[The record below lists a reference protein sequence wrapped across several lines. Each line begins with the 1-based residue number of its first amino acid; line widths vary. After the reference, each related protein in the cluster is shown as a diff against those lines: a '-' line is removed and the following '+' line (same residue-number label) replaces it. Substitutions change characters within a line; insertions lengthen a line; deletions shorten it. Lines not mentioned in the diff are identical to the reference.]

1 MYCNTS
7 MSSKDKDIPI
17 FDVLGLEN
25 KISILHFKV
34 LNQIVSTIIKVLSLI
49 ISKIIVLYYSTH
61 IVGASGLL
69 RH

>member
-7 MSSKDKDIPI
+7 MSSKDIPI
-17 FDVLGLEN
+17 LDVLGLEN
-25 KISILHFKV
+25 KVSILHFIKV
-34 LNQIVSTIIKVLSLI
+34 LNQIVSSIIKVLSLI
-49 ISKIIVLYYSTH
+49 VSKIIVLYYSTH